1 MDSLF
6 RAKTSFKSIDLTQTK
21 IYWRVVENSK
31 HEHKLHL
38 LVSYWFGSFS
48 FNNFPVFFYFLRN
61 TNSCSICHI
70 CLIESRNL
78 KIVRRIYR
86 KTCEFRL
93 RAKGEPSACFLPLW
107 KIIFQQDRKEVV
119 SLLTCFLY
127 LWKNI
132 FQWEK
137 KTSGEA
143 H

>member
-107 KIIFQQDRKEVV
+107 KIIFQQDRKEILV
-119 SLLTCFLY
+119 FY
-127 LWKNI
+127 LFGKI
-132 FQWEK
+132 FSNQK
-137 KTSGEA
+137 KQVARRTYDC
-143 H
+143 